1 MDCYPDDA
9 TDRYKGRDGNLTEVV
24 RRPGGRTERIRQAVA
39 EAVLTLLQQNKLNF
53 EIQDVVALSGAARAT
68 VFRRWPTRSALL
80 REALTAHVAEFLIQ
94 HSGDWKADL
103 RHNLFRWRDF
113 LKEPSELALNKIYV
127 ISDDEDL
134 KEEIRTTFEPL
145 IASFTLPVMIAQTQ
159 GKVRADVDVTQI
171 VYSIFGDMAYRSMV
185 WPISLTDQFVNQL
198 ADFTERGIA
207 A

>member
-1 MDCYPDDA
+1 MSSE
-9 TDRYKGRDGNLTEVV
+9 KGRNRDLTQVV
-24 RRPGGRTERIRQAVA
+24 RRPGGRTERIRQSVA
-39 EAVLTLLQQNKLNF
+39 EAVLTLLRQDKVNF

-94 HSGDWKADL
+94 HSGDWTADL

-127 ISDDEDL
+127 MSDDEGLRD
-134 KEEIRTTFEPL
+134 EIRTTFEPL
-145 IASFTLPVMIAQTQ
+145 IASFALPIAIAQAQ
-159 GKVRADVDVTQI
+159 GKVRADVDVTQ
-171 VYSIFGDMAYRSMV
+171 VVNSIFGDMAYRSLV
-185 WPISLTDQFVNQL
+185 WPISLTDQFVNHL